1 MLADKASRQI
11 CRACRFRRCLEEGM
25 KKDYVQPKKSNMER
39 RRSFCTRSG
48 LKRNK
53 RFAIQWLL
61 NTHIDERY
69 ESEGSPT
76 LQNST
81 ATPSTT
87 PPSYSVA
94 ESPCSYHGRISAHD
108 EWDCKESERPTSST
122 GSIKCRSVS
131 TTPSIVKIDH
141 RCIAANY
148 DILQL
153 LIAEEMRIGE
163 RRRILFCER
172 PPFTAE
178 EIRPL
183 RFRDFRKSIRT
194 HILLIYEWLR
204 SWPEYESIDKLD
216 QITFLRKC
224 VLYHTI
230 LDPCYITL
238 QIGYPSRFVMQN
250 GGYVG
255 TSEESTEGW
264 EDEKE
269 ISGHTKQRI
278 YRPLLR
284 KMMSEVVT
292 PMVSMNISFEEFVAL
307 KAFVSWQGTTSE
319 MSEETKPAM
328 RRTLDT
334 LFRSLHQH
342 YLDKNVEVSQRLG
355 NIVLLLSSIFATG
368 LKFVESHHEIAFFDL
383 WQLDSLLIQLLKC
396 KCE

>member
-1 MLADKASRQI
+1 MLSNG
-11 CRACRFRRCLEEGM
+11 RALHPC
-25 KKDYVQPKKSNMER
+25 KS
-39 RRSFCTRSG
+39 
-48 LKRNK
+48 
-53 RFAIQWLL
+53 LL
-61 NTHIDERY
+61 TVENLRV
-69 ESEGSPT
+69 G
-76 LQNST
+76 
-81 ATPSTT
+81 
-87 PPSYSVA
+87 
-94 ESPCSYHGRISAHD
+94 D

-172 PPFTAE
+172 PVSSLIGMTSTCARTQNNVQATFQPFTAE

-269 ISGHTKQRI
+269 ISGHTKQRYRLIFEKKKI